1 MNVNNI
7 TRKKQSS
14 TATSRS
20 KFPGVAPLSNVSDHN
35 LTTRSYDLRKHYD
48 RIKTNMIPKVNLF
61 KYYVEHPNSYIKTSL
76 LWFNIKNR
84 FFSIRTGRGANY
96 GRDNRY
102 FNIHQ
107 DINVLGFDL
116 SFKYKHDTE
125 RTFDIWH
132 TY

>member
-1 MNVNNI
+1 MNVTDI
-7 TRKKQSS
+7 KRKNK
-14 TATSRS
+14 S
-20 KFPGVAPLSNVSDHN
+20 KLPGSDRN
-35 LTTRSYDLRKHYD
+35 LTIKPIDLRKHCD

-84 FFSIRTGRGANY
+84 FFSIRTGCGANY

-125 RTFDIWH
+125 RTFHIWS
-132 TY
+132 